1 MAGSIVSRFY
11 KMNKEKNI
19 SNDELAELVQI
30 VLHQYNYDFTDYSSA
45 SLKRRIHRFMDLHFI
60 DTAYDLKFNLT
71 NDKEFFNKFLQT
83 VTINVTD
90 MFRDPTFYKVLRE
103 KIFPQLATY
112 PIIKIWHAGC
122 ATGEEAFSL
131 AILLH
136 EEKLLERCRIYATD
150 LNTVNLDTARKGII
164 PLSNMKQY
172 TGNYHRSG
180 GKNDFSTYYTAR
192 YDYVLINKEIR
203 KNIIFSHH
211 NLAGD
216 TIFNEFQL
224 ILCRNVLIYF
234 NPVLQ
239 NKVINLLYQS
249 LSPFGYLALGMK
261 ESLLFTDLNSKF
273 DTVYNSV
280 KIFKRR

>member
-1 MAGSIVSRFY
+1 
-11 KMNKEKNI
+11 
-19 SNDELAELVQI
+19 
-30 VLHQYNYDFTDYSSA
+30 
-45 SLKRRIHRFMDLHFI
+45 
-60 DTAYDLKFNLT
+60 
-71 NDKEFFNKFLQT
+71 
-83 VTINVTD
+83 
-90 MFRDPTFYKVLRE
+90 MFRDPMFYKTLRE
-103 KIFPQLATY
+103 KIFPELATY

-164 PLSNMKQY
+164 PLSKMKQY

-180 GKNDFSTYYTAR
+180 GKSDFSSYYTAR

-239 NKVINLLYQS
+239 NRVINLLYQS

-273 DTVYNSV
+273 DSVYNSV
-280 KIFKRR
+280 KIFKRG

>member
-1 MAGSIVSRFY
+1 
-11 KMNKEKNI
+11 
-19 SNDELAELVQI
+19 
-30 VLHQYNYDFTDYSSA
+30 
-45 SLKRRIHRFMDLHFI
+45 
-60 DTAYDLKFNLT
+60 
-71 NDKEFFNKFLQT
+71 
-83 VTINVTD
+83 
-90 MFRDPTFYKVLRE
+90 MFRDPPFYKVLRE

-164 PLSNMKQY
+164 PLNNMKQY

-180 GKNDFSTYYTAR
+180 GKNDFSSYYTAR

-203 KNIIFSHH
+203 KNISFSHH
-211 NLAGD
+211 NLASD

-249 LSPFGYLALGMK
+249 LTPFGYLALGMK

-273 DTVYNSV
+273 ETVYNSV